1 MAEPSAPNGVRTFS
15 LAGCVALVTGG
26 SRGIGRAL
34 AIALARA
41 GASVMVTART
51 SAGCETVVAEI
62 ESIGGEAVAHVG
74 HVDREEDVR
83 AAVNLAVARWG
94 RLDTLINNAGTNRDA
109 GPLLD
114 SDAAGFERTFEIN
127 LRAPLLWSR
136 EAVNAWMGA
145 HGGSII
151 NVASTAGLRPAPPL
165 GTYAATKAA
174 LISTTRTLARELGPL
189 NIRVNALAPGVIR
202 TDFSAP
208 LLSDPLLARGI
219 ANGPALGRVGEPE
232 DVAGAAV
239 WLASDAAA
247 YVTGTVIVIDGGA
260 SCS

>member
-1 MAEPSAPNGVRTFS
+1 MAEPSAVIGAGIFS
-15 LAGCVALVTGG
+15 LDGRVALVTGG

-41 GASVMVTART
+41 GARIVLTAR
-51 SAGCETVVAEI
+51 SRAACETVVAEI
-62 ESIGGEAVAHVG
+62 ESFGGDAIAHVG
-74 HVDREEDVR
+74 HVDRQEDAR
-83 AAVNLAVARWG
+83 AAVNAALARWG

-109 GPLLD
+109 GPLLE
-114 SDAAGFERTFEIN
+114 SDPNGFDRTFQIN
-127 LRAPLLWSR
+127 LRAPLLWTR

-165 GTYAATKAA
+165 GTYAASKAG

-189 NIRVNALAPGVIR
+189 NVRVNALAPGVIA
-202 TDFSAP
+202 TDFAAP
-208 LLSDPLLARGI
+208 LLSDPLLAEGI
-219 ANGPALGRVGEPE
+219 ASGPALGRVGEPE
-232 DVAGAAV
+232 DIAGAAV
-239 WLASDAAA
+239 WLASDASA

-260 SCS
+260 SCP